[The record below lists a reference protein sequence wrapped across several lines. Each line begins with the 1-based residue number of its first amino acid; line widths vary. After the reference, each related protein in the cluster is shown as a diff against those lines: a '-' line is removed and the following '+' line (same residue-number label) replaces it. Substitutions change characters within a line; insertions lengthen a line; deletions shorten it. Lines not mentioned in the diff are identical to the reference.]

1 MKEKYTEYFLFVY
14 KINYRFPITDVFIVH
29 TDIIEVKLEVDYGTS
44 DIDEIVLA
52 YGEAAKQI
60 KKSYENV
67 ELNSIDEIQLIQRYV
82 TSRLKR

>member
-1 MKEKYTEYFLFVY
+1 MKERLTEYFLFVY
-14 KINYRFPITDVFIVH
+14 KINYRFPIMEAYIDS

-44 DIDEIVLA
+44 DIDEIVSA

-60 KKSYENV
+60 KKLYEDV
-67 ELNSIDEIQLIQRYV
+67 ELNSIDEIQLIQRYG

>member
-1 MKEKYTEYFLFVY
+1 MKERYTEYFLFVY
-14 KINYRFPITDVFIVH
+14 KINYSSKIVEIYVDS

-60 KKSYENV
+60 KKRYEDV
-67 ELNSIDEIQLIQRYV
+67 ELNSIDEIQLIQRYG
-82 TSRLKR
+82 TSKLKR

>member
-1 MKEKYTEYFLFVY
+1 MKERLTEYFLFVY
-14 KINYRFPITDVFIVH
+14 KINYRFPIMEAYIDS

-44 DIDEIVLA
+44 DIDEIVSA

-60 KKSYENV
+60 KKFYEDV
-67 ELNSIDEIQLIQRYV
+67 LNSIDEIQLIQRYS

>member
-14 KINYRFPITDVFIVH
+14 KINYSSKIVEIYADS
-29 TDIIEVKLEVDYGTS
+29 TNIIEVKLEVDYGTS

-60 KKSYENV
+60 KKRYEDI
-67 ELNSIDEIQLIQRYV
+67 ELNSIDEIQLIQRYG